1 MGLVCPGCRE
11 RPCGLGADR
20 RPRGTA
26 RQTTREVHLRELDAG
41 DRRPGGR
48 RLVRSHGLRA
58 YTVDGKPLWAVN
70 VGRVSAGAAA
80 GRTFR
85 HLATNDIG
93 EPVMATP
100 ALSRGLIYVRGKNS
114 LFAIG
119 QQTKR

>member
-1 MGLVCPGCRE
+1 MAIELGLQRQKKEQSGEVFDPGV
-11 RPCGLGADR
+11 
-20 RPRGTA
+20 
-26 RQTTREVHLRELDAG
+26 VH
-41 DRRPGGR
+41 
-48 RLVRSHGLRA
+48 
-58 YTVDGKPLWAVN
+58 
-70 VGRVSAGAAA
+70 
-80 GRTFR
+80 R